1 MSTPPIRFGIMVG
14 AGRLVAHGTV
24 SGEFHIFKLLT
35 FSRVGML
42 GGMNS
47 NPPSDLRNPA
57 GRYPKHVSWGV
68 APLATLL
75 RTNQHGEFA

>member
-47 NPPSDLRNPA
+47 TPHPIYVIQPDGIPSTSA
-57 GRYPKHVSWGV
+57 GALPR
-68 APLATLL
+68 
-75 RTNQHGEFA
+75 